1 MIQMKS
7 DFLSSVEKNIELQ
20 AAGLVALAR
29 EEFAFAEARGELAHQ
44 ILADRLRARINVNLE
59 ILVMDMGWQK
69 LKILQANSDHLLAV
83 DESRVYAIKLS
94 SLIAIKN
101 LNISTKPANRL
112 EESWSLNSTLRQWM
126 ISHSVVSFLLP
137 NSLSLSGEIKRIY
150 QDHFEVESEFGDV
163 ALTQSNFLVAVK
175 SREV

>member
-1 MIQMKS
+1 
-7 DFLSSVEKNIELQ
+7 
-20 AAGLVALAR
+20 
-29 EEFAFAEARGELAHQ
+29 
-44 ILADRLRARINVNLE
+44 
-59 ILVMDMGWQK
+59 
-69 LKILQANSDHLLAV
+69 
-83 DESRVYAIKLS
+83 
-94 SLIAIKN
+94 
-101 LNISTKPANRL
+101 
-112 EESWSLNSTLRQWM
+112 M